1 MVFQLHIFSNPFYFF
16 FSFLQ
21 EVISETRIFLQD
33 LEELSPGGNDINM
46 LVATHELESF
56 AIKYGKT
63 HLTVNE
69 SAVIVQKLFGEFY
82 ALFDESG
89 FFFLQG
95 NTWRKKFLH
104 WREIFFMDYNAGK
117 KSYIVKLLMSG
128 KKMISPKVWGKKF
141 PYTNQTNHPPA
152 PRQSQ
157 MLGP

>member
-69 SAVIVQKLFGEFY
+69 SAVIVQKLFGESY

-89 FFFLQG
+89 FFFC
-95 NTWRKKFLH
+95 K
-104 WREIFFMDYNAGK
+104 EIPGGK
-117 KSYIVKLLMSG
+117 N
-128 KKMISPKVWGKKF
+128 F
-141 PYTNQTNHPPA
+141 YTEEKYF
-152 PRQSQ
+152 SWII
-157 MLGP
+157 MLGKNLTSSSC

>member
-89 FFFLQG
+89 FFFC
-95 NTWRKKFLH
+95 K
-104 WREIFFMDYNAGK
+104 EIPGGK
-117 KSYIVKLLMSG
+117 N
-128 KKMISPKVWGKKF
+128 F
-141 PYTNQTNHPPA
+141 YTEEKYF
-152 PRQSQ
+152 SWII
-157 MLGP
+157 MLGKNLTSSSC

>member
-33 LEELSPGGNDINM
+33 LGELSPGGNDINM

-89 FFFLQG
+89 FFFC
-95 NTWRKKFLH
+95 K
-104 WREIFFMDYNAGK
+104 EIPGGK
-117 KSYIVKLLMSG
+117 N
-128 KKMISPKVWGKKF
+128 F
-141 PYTNQTNHPPA
+141 YTEEKYF
-152 PRQSQ
+152 SWII
-157 MLGP
+157 MLGKNLTSSSC

>member
-1 MVFQLHIFSNPFYFF
+1 MIKKRWSFSCISSLIHFAFF

-21 EVISETRIFLQD
+21 EAISETRIFLQD

-63 HLTVNE
+63 HLTANE

-89 FFFLQG
+89 FFFC
-95 NTWRKKFLH
+95 K
-104 WREIFFMDYNAGK
+104 EIPGGK
-117 KSYIVKLLMSG
+117 N
-128 KKMISPKVWGKKF
+128 F
-141 PYTNQTNHPPA
+141 YTEEKYF
-152 PRQSQ
+152 SWII
-157 MLGP
+157 MLGKNLTSSSC